1 MSDAQDEKYWHL
13 DKKVPLA
20 IIISIVIQTAGLVWF
35 VAKLD
40 SRITLVEG
48 RTEAFWRER
57 DSNRDRLLVLEQQ
70 SRTILDA
77 VRRIENRLDPTRRSD
92 AGP

>member
-1 MSDAQDEKYWHL
+1 METDDWHL
-13 DKKVPLA
+13 DKKVPIA
-20 IIISIVIQTAGLVWF
+20 IILTLIIQTAGLVWF

-40 SRITLVEG
+40 SRVTLVEG

-77 VRRIENRLDPTRRSD
+77 VRRIEQRLEPPGRRLDLAP
-92 AGP
+92 